1 MEDYASLKGDLES
14 FIKSRGS
21 VSAGELVEW
30 AKRKGISEITLY
42 VLVQELLESGEF
54 RGEGEPQVIEPVI
67 NIEVPSRVVYVK
79 KAVQPAR
86 PARAP
91 TPRKT
96 SRKKTRAV
104 SSHSLLKFL
113 QAEVES
119 EAEEPEHEEAG
130 IGGVEGEA
138 PSKEAPA
145 RTTATEKE
153 GGDLSGLEDLLKDA
167 DFSKAIRYLGRYWSV
182 GKLRF
187 LSDMVNDGVELGKA
201 EKILLELR
209 RRRLVELTE
218 NNVINAGEELRKL
231 YRRTQSSLPLYDL
244 FEKT

>member
-14 FIKSRGS
+14 FIKGKGS
-21 VSAGELVEW
+21 VSAEELVEW

-79 KAVQPAR
+79 KAVQPIR
-86 PARAP
+86 PARVP
-91 TPRKT
+91 TPKKS

-104 SSHSLLKFL
+104 STHSLLKFF
-113 QAEVES
+113 QTEVES
-119 EAEEPEHEEAG
+119 EAEEPEHEE
-130 IGGVEGEA
+130 IERVKEEA
-138 PSKEAPA
+138 PREETSTK
-145 RTTATEKE
+145 TVTTEKE
-153 GGDLSGLEDLLKDA
+153 GRDLSGLEDLLKDA
-167 DFSKAIRYLGRYWSV
+167 DFLKAIRYLGRYWSV

-187 LSDMVNDGVELGKA
+187 LSDMVNEGIELGKA

-209 RRRLVELTE
+209 RRKLVELTE
-218 NNVINAGEELRKL
+218 NNVINASEELRKL
-231 YRRTQSSLPLYDL
+231 YRKTQPSLPLYDL

>member
-14 FIKSRGS
+14 FIKGKGS
-21 VSAGELVEW
+21 VSAEELVEW

-54 RGEGEPQVIEPVI
+54 RGEGELQVIEPVI

-79 KAVQPAR
+79 KTVQPIR
-86 PARAP
+86 PARVL
-91 TPRKT
+91 TPKKS

-104 SSHSLLKFL
+104 STHSLLKFF
-113 QAEVES
+113 QTEVES
-119 EAEEPEHEEAG
+119 EAEEPEHEE
-130 IGGVEGEA
+130 IERVKEEA
-138 PSKEAPA
+138 PREETPTK
-145 RTTATEKE
+145 TVATEKE

-167 DFSKAIRYLGRYWSV
+167 DFLKAIRYLGRYWSV

-187 LSDMVNDGVELGKA
+187 LSDMVNEGIELGKA

-209 RRRLVELTE
+209 RRKLVELTE
-218 NNVINAGEELRKL
+218 NNVINASEELRKL
-231 YRRTQSSLPLYDL
+231 YRKTQPSLPLYDL